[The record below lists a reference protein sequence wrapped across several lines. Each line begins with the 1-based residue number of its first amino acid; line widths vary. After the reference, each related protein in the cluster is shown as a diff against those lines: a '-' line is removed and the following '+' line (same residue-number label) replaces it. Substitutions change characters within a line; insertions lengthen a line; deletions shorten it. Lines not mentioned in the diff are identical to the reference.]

1 MPGAGILGWKAVSA
15 MSKPDISALDKTLA
29 KVCELCPVCLH
40 ARYHQQ
46 GVVFNFVKKIETD
59 ICPFCKAYERV
70 HGQKAHEK
78 RIKPC
83 Q

>member
-1 MPGAGILGWKAVSA
+1 MKYSN
-15 MSKPDISALDKTLA
+15 STSLDRVLA
-29 KVCELCPVCLH
+29 KVCESCPVCLH
-40 ARYHQQ
+40 ARYHQK
-46 GVVFNFVKKIETD
+46 GVAYNFVKSIEGD

-78 RIKPC
+78 RKQSC

>member
-1 MPGAGILGWKAVSA
+1 
-15 MSKPDISALDKTLA
+15 MSTEPTPLDKALA

-40 ARYHQQ
+40 ARYHQK
-46 GVVFNFVKKIETD
+46 GVVFDFVKNIEQD

-78 RIKPC
+78 RG
-83 Q
+83 

>member
-1 MPGAGILGWKAVSA
+1 
-15 MSKPDISALDKTLA
+15 MSGTESTSLDRALA
-29 KVCELCPVCLH
+29 RVCELCPVCLH

-46 GVVFNFVKKIETD
+46 GMVYNFVKSVEAD

-70 HGQKAHEK
+70 HGKKAHEK
-78 RIKPC
+78 REKTC

>member
-1 MPGAGILGWKAVSA
+1 
-15 MSKPDISALDKTLA
+15 MSGTESSSLDRALA
-29 KVCELCPVCLH
+29 RVCELCPVCLH

-46 GVVFNFVKKIETD
+46 GMVYNFVKSVEAD

-70 HGQKAHEK
+70 HGKKAHEK
-78 RIKPC
+78 REKTC

>member
-1 MPGAGILGWKAVSA
+1 MTPEV
-15 MSKPDISALDKTLA
+15 SALDKALA

-46 GVVFNFVKKIETD
+46 GVVFEFVRNVERD

-70 HGQKAHEK
+70 HGKKSHE
-78 RIKPC
+78 RRQPC
-83 Q
+83 RR

>member
-1 MPGAGILGWKAVSA
+1 
-15 MSKPDISALDKTLA
+15 MSTETSALDRALA

-46 GVVFNFVKKIETD
+46 GVVYSFVKTIESG
-59 ICPFCKAYERV
+59 ICPFCQAYERV

-78 RIKPC
+78 RG
-83 Q
+83 